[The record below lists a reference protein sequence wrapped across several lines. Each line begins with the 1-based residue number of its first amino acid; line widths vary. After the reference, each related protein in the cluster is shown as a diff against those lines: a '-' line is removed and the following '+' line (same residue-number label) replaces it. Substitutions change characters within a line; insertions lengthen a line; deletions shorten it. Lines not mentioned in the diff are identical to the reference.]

1 MQYYKIVVL
10 KHDMCR
16 MKGADIL
23 EKGLCD
29 FDCNLS
35 PIAKLLEDNG
45 SLGSNVYQMHFNKGA
60 LYNIA
65 GNIAMHDS
73 HIKNIILHPLYYLP
87 NNYDF
92 SEKIPVLFNFHG
104 GGGYA
109 QNFIESND
117 MRPIADTA
125 QFIAVYPQGA
135 VDYNGADPGT
145 EPSTSW
151 LHKAP
156 TTHNDIYF
164 IEAIIDTLKTLY
176 NIDEERVYA
185 CGYSEGGI
193 FTYELACRL
202 NYKFAAIA
210 SVSGSMFTESYR
222 QDYGFGPCSPLHP
235 TAVMLIPGTSD
246 ANFHSNYN
254 GFEPYYLSASDI
266 TNYWST
272 FNNTDVQPIIINVPN
287 INQNDGSTV
296 ERNIWLN
303 GDGCVEVLELKV
315 INGGHDWPGSFGN
328 MDISASEEIW
338 RFVSKFSLQCVYFR
352 SLWNKYF

>member
-1 MQYYKIVVL
+1 
-10 KHDMCR
+10 
-16 MKGADIL
+16 MKKLFLLIL
-23 EKGLCD
+23 LYPFICSSQTFYENMV
-29 FDCNLS
+29 FDDLNREF
-35 PIAKLLEDNG
+35 I
-45 SLGSNVYQMHFNKGA
+45 
-60 LYNIA
+60 
-65 GNIAMHDS
+65 
-73 HIKNIILHPLYYLP
+73 YYLP

-338 RFVSKFSLQCVYFR
+338 RFVSKFNLNGLIDCDPTFIHTSSSKFQPQVLKVVNVLGKEVNHLINQPMFYIYKDGTVEKKLFF
-352 SLWNKYF
+352 SK

>member
-1 MQYYKIVVL
+1 MV
-10 KHDMCR
+10 
-16 MKGADIL
+16 
-23 EKGLCD
+23 
-29 FDCNLS
+29 FDDLNREF
-35 PIAKLLEDNG
+35 I
-45 SLGSNVYQMHFNKGA
+45 
-60 LYNIA
+60 
-65 GNIAMHDS
+65 
-73 HIKNIILHPLYYLP
+73 YYLP

-222 QDYGFGPCSPLHP
+222 QDYGFGSCS
-235 TAVMLIPGTSD
+235 LITSYCCN
-246 ANFHSNYN
+246 ANSWYFERKFSFKCN
-254 GFEPYYLSASDI
+254 GFEPYYCLLLISL
-266 TNYWST
+266 TVGVR

-287 INQNDGSTV
+287 INQNDGSTIEKYLV
-296 ERNIWLN
+296 KQNR
-303 GDGCVEVLELKV
+303 CVEV
-315 INGGHDWPGSFGN
+315 
-328 MDISASEEIW
+328 
-338 RFVSKFSLQCVYFR
+338 FR
-352 SLWNKYF
+352 IKSY